1 MADDIPL
8 EAVIRMGV
16 KDTVPD
22 KEPTV
27 CLDRGID
34 ARRLD
39 VGSRIIR
46 KAFDVQVELRDTTLD
61 PADAM
66 PR

>member
-1 MADDIPL
+1 MADDMTL
-8 EAVIRMGV
+8 EAVIRMGE

-27 CLDRGID
+27 YP
-34 ARRLD
+34 
-39 VGSRIIR
+39 
-46 KAFDVQVELRDTTLD
+46 DTTLD